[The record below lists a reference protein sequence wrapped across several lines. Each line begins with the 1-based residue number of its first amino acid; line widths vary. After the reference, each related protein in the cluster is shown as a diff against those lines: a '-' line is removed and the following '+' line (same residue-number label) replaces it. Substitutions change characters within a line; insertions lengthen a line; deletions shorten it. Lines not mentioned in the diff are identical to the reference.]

1 MIRIKNPGIQ
11 PNDIEKLFENEEP
24 IFKPRFPGKSAQ
36 EISDFEAESE
46 NFFPIEGPNDF
57 MFNDFESIGSEV
69 SYEVKEVRSEEY
81 EAIKENNLRE
91 NEKSLTSGFEEKK
104 RPLKKNSICEKLK
117 SKNPGMFCILI
128 LFYFLEFYIN
138 GTII

>member
-1 MIRIKNPGIQ
+1 
-11 PNDIEKLFENEEP
+11 
-24 IFKPRFPGKSAQ
+24 
-36 EISDFEAESE
+36 
-46 NFFPIEGPNDF
+46 
-57 MFNDFESIGSEV
+57 MFNDFEIIGSDV

-81 EAIKENNLRE
+81 EAVEENNLQE
-91 NEKSLTSGFEEKK
+91 NEEILTGGFFEEKK
-104 RPLKKNSICEKLK
+104 KPSKKNSICEKLK